1 MKNYST
7 SCLGSIQTTKKPGV
21 ISLIKRVGQDLC
33 KVVTLDVLWQYIADT
48 LLRNSEPK
56 VCQRRDRYG
65 NTFWHVY
72 DPVTHRSSDFG
83 SGADVLVW
91 LEKRYY
97 K

>member
-1 MKNYST
+1 MKTYST
-7 SCLGSIQTTKKPGV
+7 SCLCSIQTTEKPV
-21 ISLIKRVGQDLC
+21 VTSLIKRVWQGLF

>member
-7 SCLGSIQTTKKPGV
+7 SCLGSVQTTEKKLV
-21 ISLIKRVGQDLC
+21 TLLITRVWQGLF
-33 KVVTLDVLWQYIADT
+33 KVVSLDVWQYIADSV
-48 LLRNSEPK
+48 LRNSEPK
-56 VCQRRDRYG
+56 VCQKRDRYG

-83 SGADVLVW
+83 SGADVLIW